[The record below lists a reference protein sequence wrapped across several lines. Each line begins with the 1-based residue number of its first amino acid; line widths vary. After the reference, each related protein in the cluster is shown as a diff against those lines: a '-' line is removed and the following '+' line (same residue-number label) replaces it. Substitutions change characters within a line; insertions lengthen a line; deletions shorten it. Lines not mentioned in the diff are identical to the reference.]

1 MGADCPIPGT
11 PIFLRGIFIS
21 TCHRRPL
28 WYFAAKQSETNV
40 VWLVTDFFPSSPR
53 RDGYLSQVTPPP
65 PRRLTSKWYSLA
77 TILKISSKSCNFARK
92 TFCHWMNIG
101 SCPGGFLVPPPS
113 YWSSIIWTFLAW
125 AVCFSTTHHEIFPRD
140 LFFFA
145 SKNCSFKCYLKILK
159 QEF

>member
-40 VWLVTDFFPSSPR
+40 VWLVTDLFPSSPR

-92 TFCHWMNIG
+92 AFCHWMNIG
-101 SCPGGFLVPPPS
+101 SCPGGFLVPPP
-113 YWSSIIWTFLAW
+113 FLLKQHHMNL
-125 AVCFSTTHHEIFPRD
+125 FSLGGLFFHYTPRD
-140 LFFFA
+140 IPKRSVLF
-145 SKNCSFKCYLKILK
+145 CL
-159 QEF
+159 